1 MADSSSSVRHGR
13 AATRIGL
20 AAGFLAFVLVAC
32 DPVKGGS
39 SATSATA
46 AAGGCHVICSE
57 ATASHGAAAVSPSAL
72 VCGVA
77 VNQSTEARAKAGAV
91 AACGHADC
99 VALVWGDNGVV
110 SVAVNNVAYGWG
122 WAADASRTADS
133 RAIASCQSR
142 TP

>member
-1 MADSSSSVRHGR
+1 MADSRPTLRHR
-13 AATRIGL
+13 YAVTLIGL
-20 AAGFLAFVLVAC
+20 AAGFLTIVVMAC
-32 DPVKGGS
+32 GPVKGTTG
-39 SATSATA
+39 ATSATA
-46 AAGGCHVICSE
+46 AAGGCHVICSA

-77 VNQSTEARAKAGAV
+77 VNQSTLVGAKDGAV

-99 VALVWGDNGVV
+99 VPVVWGDNGVV

-122 WAADASRTADS
+122 WAVDASSTADS
-133 RAIASCQSR
+133 RAIATCQSR